1 MLTVRWVGG
10 SWTDHF
16 SCFEWF
22 RLFLAF
28 LGLVGSTNQLLRD
41 DIWFFFTSWPLY
53 QHPLMQEPISLKRD
67 DDDDNGMQGP
77 ISLKRDAASF
87 SASVQHCTLRPLAGC
102 TDLTGHRS
110 FAIIIFQ
117 RQAKLPTAD
126 AFLIPTSSS
135 SSSQSMWKMVLSN
148 QWLRKGVERKKLLFF
163 WILSKLPPLRHPHP
177 S

>member
-28 LGLVGSTNQLLRD
+28 LGSTNQLLRD

-148 QWLRKGVERKKLLFF
+148 
-163 WILSKLPPLRHPHP
+163 
-177 S
+177 